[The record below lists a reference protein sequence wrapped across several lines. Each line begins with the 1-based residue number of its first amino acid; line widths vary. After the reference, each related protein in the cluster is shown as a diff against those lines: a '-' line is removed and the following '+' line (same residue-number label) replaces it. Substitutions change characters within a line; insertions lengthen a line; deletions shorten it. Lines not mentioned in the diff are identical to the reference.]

1 MAEYLAVF
9 MGTKFRI
16 GERVRVSLQGGDG
29 GAGAGD
35 ARPRGAAGVAAGGG
49 PAGEL
54 RRAVP
59 GAVEVPQGRDCK
71 NQSTYHTR
79 CIGKR
84 KSDAA
89 FRTALPSP
97 ASVSAPATARSARTK
112 RTPAEAAPGAAIP
125 GLSLHDH
132 SPCPSSP
139 PLVPQILQGKKNSL
153 FRPPCSS
160 S

>member
-59 GAVEVPQGRDCK
+59 GAVEDPQGRDCREPEAPITHDAPA
-71 NQSTYHTR
+71 N
-79 CIGKR
+79 G

-89 FRTALPSP
+89 S
-97 ASVSAPATARSARTK
+97 
-112 RTPAEAAPGAAIP
+112 
-125 GLSLHDH
+125 
-132 SPCPSSP
+132 
-139 PLVPQILQGKKNSL
+139 
-153 FRPPCSS
+153 
-160 S
+160 